1 MTTKKIITLLLAL
14 VMVFALAAC
23 GNSDA
28 EDSKQDS
35 EPESTAENS
44 AVTRNEAVQIAR
56 EYIENGY
63 GAQRLVKRAHRRND
77 DINAISSPAIGSVS
91 NVIRSESQG
100 DAVYNV
106 YVKGTFTAYDDYGQ
120 VVDRYKY
127 TFTVVVK
134 EEDGSVI
141 DTTDREDIVHHIRLI
156 SVS

>member
-1 MTTKKIITLLLAL
+1 MNAKKTITLLLAL

-28 EDSKQDS
+28 EDSKQNN

-56 EYIENGY
+56 EYVEDGY
-63 GAQRLVKRAHRRND
+63 GAQRLVKKAHGQND

-91 NVIRSESQG
+91 DVIRSEFQG

-127 TFTVVVK
+127 TFQVRVK

-141 DTTDREDIVHHIRLI
+141 DTTDREYIVHYI
-156 SVS
+156 SLS